1 MELGTIQ
8 APAVIHED
16 KARGYRVLAWK
27 QAIALLPGFEPIHQ
41 MVVTGENL
49 DADPLEGGWM
59 VDSLLEL
66 RRDEAAAV
74 RGAIDAFLGSIP
86 DCEVDHN
93 AKHWFV
99 EGDRSLLIEP
109 IYDVSGDVYPLVGW
123 ELSDEHGEAIR
134 ITPTRL
140 MWLATI
146 APQLLAAYNAAQRS
160 EEVGN
165 A

>member
-1 MELGTIQ
+1 M
-8 APAVIHED
+8 
-16 KARGYRVLAWK
+16 
-27 QAIALLPGFEPIHQ
+27 
-41 MVVTGENL
+41 
-49 DADPLEGGWM
+49 ADDFSEW
-59 VDSLLEL
+59 
-66 RRDEAAAV
+66 RKDEAAAV
-74 RGAIDAFLGSIP
+74 RGAIDAFLGLIH
-86 DCEVDHN
+86 DGEVDHN

-146 APQLLAAYNAAQRS
+146 APQLLAAYNAAQKA